1 MSKCNAQVEAP
12 IGARND
18 AEYILRTEA
27 GCLDYGNAE
36 GALRG
41 YFPAE
46 GVGAYL
52 LANSAAGGVAPS
64 LYFNI

>member
-1 MSKCNAQVEAP
+1 MF
-12 IGARND
+12 
-18 AEYILRTEA
+18 
-27 GCLDYGNAE
+27 

-41 YFPAE
+41 VPAK

-64 LYFNI
+64 QKKQSAIYQAQELWTNNRTSSFIVQLTGDHR

>member
-1 MSKCNAQVEAP
+1 MS
-12 IGARND
+12 
-18 AEYILRTEA
+18 
-27 GCLDYGNAE
+27 

-41 YFPAE
+41 VPAQ

-64 LYFNI
+64 QKKQLFRPSLSHKEYF